1 MGLRAQPTRTV
12 TFEEVRTPATNRVGP
27 EGQGFVYAMR
37 ALDGIASCSLG
48 AARAAL
54 EQSQGYAGER
64 RQFGRP
70 LAEFQAL
77 QFKLADMLTQL
88 TASRQMVLL
97 AAD

>member
-1 MGLRAQPTRTV
+1 MRCGPWMESPVAPSVRHGQPWSSRRA
-12 TFEEVRTPATNRVGP
+12 TP
-27 EGQGFVYAMR
+27 
-37 ALDGIASCSLG
+37 
-48 AARAAL
+48 
-54 EQSQGYAGER
+54 GER
-64 RQFGRP
+64 RQLGKP